1 MLHISSL
8 TLNLPLNEQRK
19 SQINCPLCFLPL
31 SRSSFIRPWESTIT
45 AEDNHA
51 DYEFIL
57 ERATV
62 WYSIMNGVG
71 LC

>member
-8 TLNLPLNEQRK
+8 TLNLPPNEQRK

-31 SRSSFIRPWESTIT
+31 SRGSLIRPWESTIT

-51 DYEFIL
+51 GYEFIR

-62 WYSIMNGVG
+62 WYSIMNGGG
-71 LC
+71 LS